1 MSDAEEKPPGFTAF
15 DILGWCVF
23 CVLGAVVAALALCV
37 WIVF

>member
-1 MSDAEEKPPGFTAF
+1 MLDPDEDTAGFTAF

-23 CVLGAVVAALALCV
+23 CVLGALVAALALCV